1 MENLIQ
7 LPVLLKKW
15 HPHNNFCQDV
25 YQKQPAG
32 QTFLEGKVR
41 KNPGGL
47 RSGQIIGKQ
56 HGTQQPQLH
65 RMHELV
71 LGAGEGLKGTVVK
84 VRGGSK
90 AGNEKRQD

>member
-41 KNPGGL
+41 KNPGEL
-47 RSGQIIGKQ
+47 RTGQFKGKPKGRQ
-56 HGTQQPQLH
+56 HGRQQPQLH
-65 RMHELV
+65 RMH
-71 LGAGEGLKGTVVK
+71 
-84 VRGGSK
+84 
-90 AGNEKRQD
+90 